1 MEPYVYLVVDGAIYD
16 AGLETDLVN
25 LVNAEGIE
33 EGWEIK
39 EGHEVD
45 HSKFWLN
52 VEIVSIES
60 ESPEEYLEKLARLS
74 RIFS

>member
-25 LVNAEGIE
+25 LANAEGLE
-33 EGWEIK
+33 DWEIK
-39 EGHEVD
+39 DGTEVD

-52 VEIVSIES
+52 GEVLTIES
-60 ESPEEYLEKLARLS
+60 SDPEDYVEKLARLS